1 MQREFTE
8 SLQDLKSIFERHEF
22 PAKTILV
29 NEGVVAQNIYYIEK
43 GAARVGFNHDGKDV
57 TIQFLF
63 EGGFAASIE
72 SIIAA
77 EKSWYSIETLE
88 PVTVYSVSTES
99 FKQKL
104 EQLPHVREFYY
115 QYIQQ
120 SLLSYQRRMVSQIKN
135 TPEERYKELLR
146 EFPEIIRRVPQHYIA
161 SYLGITSV
169 SLSRIR
175 NRK

>member
-1 MQREFTE
+1 MQAKHSETIENIKKIFT
-8 SLQDLKSIFERHEF
+8 RHEF

-29 NEGVVAQNIYYIEK
+29 NEGFVAENIFYIEN
-43 GAARVGFNHDGKDV
+43 GAARVWFDHDGKEITV
-57 TIQFLF
+57 QFLF
-63 EGGFAASIE
+63 EGDFIASIE
-72 SIIAA
+72 SIISG

-99 FKQKL
+99 FKQKM

-115 QYIQQ
+115 LYIQQ
-120 SLLSYQRRMVSQIKN
+120 SLLSYQQRMVSQIKN
-135 TPEERYKELLR
+135 TPEERYKELLK
-146 EFPEIIRRVPQHYIA
+146 EFPEIIKRIPQHYIA

-175 NRK
+175 NRR